1 MVHVY
6 HSNYPFQALF
16 LEFQKS
22 KKPEIIDI
30 WKQQDS

>member
-1 MVHVY
+1 MVHVS
-6 HSNYPFQALF
+6 HSNYPFQVLF

-30 WKQQDS
+30 WKQQDR